1 MKSSLEAAVRRRA
14 RDACEYCR
22 IPQAAYRLSFQ
33 LDHVIAKQH
42 GGKTQVANLAL
53 ACPRCNRNKGPN
65 IASIDISI
73 RSLVPLFNPRRDRW
87 SDHFRWRGARLLAL
101 TPTGRVTI
109 RLLAINH
116 PDSVALRR
124 LLILDGSF
132 PPDNRADAQAGSN

>member
-1 MKSSLEAAVRRRA
+1 MKGSLEATVGRRSRN
-14 RDACEYCR
+14 ACEYCR
-22 IPQAAYRLSFQ
+22 IPQAAYRLSVQ
-33 LDHVIAKQH
+33 IDHIIAKQH
-42 GGKTQVANLAL
+42 GGKTHVANLAL

-65 IASIDISI
+65 ISSIDINS
-73 RSLVPLFNPRRDRW
+73 RSLVLLFNPRKDRW
-87 SDHFRWRGARLLAL
+87 TDHFRWRGARLLAL

-132 PPDNRADAQAGSN
+132 PPKDDPGAQAIPV